1 MAPSSA
7 SKVVGSFIF
16 TPYFYFL
23 FYLLPVIPTG
33 VLILAPLGRPGDAMD
48 R

>member
-1 MAPSSA
+1 MALSSA
-7 SKVVGSFIF
+7 SNVVGSFIF

-23 FYLLPVIPTG
+23 FYLLIVIPTG
-33 VLILAPLGRPGDAMD
+33 VLILAPLGPPGDAMV